1 MDLKRIVIA
10 TDFSEVSL
18 LAVETGAQLARESCA
33 ELVLVHVMEFPR
45 GADVAAET
53 LYGSVEEQYRQQLHR
68 LQMWLP
74 ENLRDKTVA
83 ERTILRGSGTPARQ
97 IADFAQKKDADLIVV
112 GTHGRKG
119 LGRLVMGSTA
129 EGLLRWAPCQVL
141 VVKPK
146 VAAERASL
154 GTDPVEVSEDNRTWE
169 LRT

>member
-1 MDLKRIVIA
+1 MNIKRIVIA

-18 LAVETGAQLARESCA
+18 LAVEAGAQLARESGA
-33 ELVLVHVMEFPR
+33 DLVLVHVMEFPA

-53 LYGSVEEQYRQQLHR
+53 LYGSVEELYEQQLHR
-68 LQMWLP
+68 LEMWLP
-74 ENLRDKTVA
+74 QNLGENVVA
-83 ERTILRGSGTPARQ
+83 ERAILRGLGTPARQ
-97 IADFAQKKDADLIVV
+97 IADFAQQRDADLIVV

-146 VAAERASL
+146 VAAVRASL
-154 GTDPVEVSEDNRTWE
+154 GTDPIEISKDNRTWE

>member
-1 MDLKRIVIA
+1 MNIKQIVIA

-18 LAVETGAQLARESCA
+18 LAVEAGAQLARENGA
-33 ELVLVHVMEFPR
+33 DLLLVHVMEFPT
-45 GADVAAET
+45 GADVAAEAI
-53 LYGSVEEQYRQQLHR
+53 YGSVEELYRRQLQR
-68 LQMWLP
+68 LEMWLP
-74 ENLRDKTVA
+74 QNLRDNVIA
-83 ERTILRGSGTPARQ
+83 ERAILRGLGTPARQ
-97 IADFAQKKDADLIVV
+97 IADFAQQKGADLIVV

-146 VAAERASL
+146 VAARAASL
-154 GTDPVEVSEDNRTWE
+154 VADQVEVSEDNRTWE